1 MWGCII
7 GVVVCVCVYML
18 LLFDVVVRFV
28 CDVLRS
34 AAWLACLCVF
44 VRVCVWCVC
53 AWCLLLFNMCLC
65 GLSVMYCVVLYGLL
79 RCVCLCVCL
88 CVMCVFVCAACYVV

>member
-44 VRVCVWCVC
+44 VRVVVTCVC
-53 AWCLLLFNMCLC
+53 CLQLI
-65 GLSVMYCVVLYGLL
+65 V
-79 RCVCLCVCL
+79 
-88 CVMCVFVCAACYVV
+88 